1 MNEDDKFRSE
11 DKIREYL
18 NAILDASM
26 IGDFKM
32 VKHWSHKIHAIAK
45 KDLKMLKG
53 NQPVN

>member
-26 IGDFKM
+26 MGDFKM
-32 VKHWSHKIHAIAK
+32 VKHWSHKIHAQTK
-45 KDLKMLKG
+45 KDNKLMG
-53 NQPVN
+53 REAN